1 MCIELGIP
9 ATRVAEELG
18 VSRMTV
24 YNWFWGESTPSRE
37 NSEQIKLFMARY
49 KEHK

>member
-1 MCIELGIP
+1 
-9 ATRVAEELG
+9 